1 MSRGGLA
8 RRFPVLAIRDFRLL
22 LADRLIA
29 PASVGFSMV
38 GVSFA
43 VLRATNSATDLSYV
57 LAAQIAPSLVFALL
71 GGVAADRFPPQRV
84 IVAANLLMALGEGTF
99 GVLVLTGRP
108 PLWAMLGLEAL
119 TGTGVAIFYPASQAL
134 LPRIVPRGMLQ
145 EASAI
150 SRMAMNTGQMSGA
163 AIAGLLVAAAGPGWA
178 LVLCGIGMVA
188 TVPLLLSI
196 RGARE
201 DLRPVTGP
209 AAKGEA
215 APAPSML
222 TELREGWSEFRSHT
236 WLWVIVAQFCIVM
249 MAWYG
254 AFSVLG
260 PVVAREH
267 LGGPAAWGAITAA
280 DALGLIVGGLVS
292 LRFTPHRPMLFVV
305 LTGAAV
311 AISPLSLAMVLPLPA
326 VCAASFGL
334 GVFVEMMMVQWTV
347 ALARKIPPDKLAR
360 VSSYDVLGSVMAMP
374 AGALIAGPLAS
385 AIGVSA
391 AQYAAAAAII
401 LASALALIPRDIRT
415 MRSGDDAVPAVAE
428 AVAELEAAVLL
439 RGGPQR
445 LKAEHSRRPARP
457 GARFAWL
464 PRVEFRPHGLAG
476 CGLAHAPLGGQRIDE
491 DEPETG
497 LVEAGWGT
505 RLRPVPV
512 GVLDLD
518 SQPGPGGLQVQCYRM
533 SAASM
538 PYRVGDQFRD
548 EQDGG
553 LLHMGQPP
561 AGQRVAGSVAR
572 QPHRLVSDGERHLQV
587 ALGPVRPPGA
597 RVNPPGSAS
606 VSRHRMPQ
614 PRCPPV
620 VRHCSRRTP
629 SQALRPCSRGHDMDG
644 IHEAGPRRAF
654 PRAVLLRGSGSDL
667 D

>member
-1 MSRGGLA
+1 MSRGGLV

-43 VLRATNSATDLSYV
+43 VLKATNSATDLSYV
-57 LAAQIAPSLVFALL
+57 LAAQIAPSLVFALI

-99 GVLVLTGRP
+99 GVLVLTGRT

-119 TGTGVAIFYPASQAL
+119 TGTGIAIFYPASQAL

-150 SRMAMNTGQMSGA
+150 SRLAMNTGQMSGA
-163 AIAGLLVAAAGPGWA
+163 AAAGLLVAAAGPGWA
-178 LVLCGIGMVA
+178 LVLCGIGMVT

-201 DLRPVTGP
+201 HLRPVTGP

-292 LRFTPHRPMLFVV
+292 LRFTPRRPMLFVV

-326 VCAASFGL
+326 VCLASFSL

-374 AGALIAGPLAS
+374 AGALIAGPLGS
-385 AIGVSA
+385 AIGVSS
-391 AQYAAAAAII
+391 AQYAAAVAII
-401 LASALALIPRDIRT
+401 VASALALIPRDIRT
-415 MRSGDDAVPAVAE
+415 MRSDDDAMPAAAEDVA
-428 AVAELEAAVLL
+428 AELEAAVLP
-439 RGGPQR
+439 RCCPQR
-445 LKAEHSRRPARP
+445 LKAEHSRRPAGP
-457 GARFAWL
+457 GPRLAWL
-464 PRVEFRPHGLAG
+464 PRVEFRPHSLAR
-476 CGLAHAPLGGQRIDE
+476 CGLAHSPLGGQGIDE
-491 DEPETG
+491 HEPETG
-497 LVEAGWGT
+497 LVKAGWGA

-518 SQPGPGGLQVQCYRM
+518 PQPGPCGFQVQRYRV
-533 SAASM
+533 SAASV
-538 PYRVGDQFRD
+538 PYRVGDQLRD

-553 LLHMGQPP
+553 LLHVGQPP
-561 AGQRVAGSVAR
+561 AGQRVAGSVAS
-572 QPHRLVSDGERHLQV
+572 QPHRLVSDGECHLQV

-629 SQALRPCSRGHDMDG
+629 
-644 IHEAGPRRAF
+644 
-654 PRAVLLRGSGSDL
+654 
-667 D
+667 